1 MSELSVAL
9 VTREFPPEVY
19 GGAGVHVEYL
29 ARELERLCRL
39 EVHCFGKPRAAGTAT
54 AHPTWKEL
62 EGKEPYRAALA
73 TLSVDLHVVG
83 ALAGNDVIHTHT
95 WYANFAGHVG
105 KLVHG
110 ARHVMTSHSLEPLRP
125 WKAEQLGGGYALS
138 CWVERMAIESAD
150 AVIAVSNG
158 MKRDILSVYPNVAAE
173 RVHVIE
179 NGIDPEEYKPDP
191 KTDVLERVGIDPSQP
206 YIVFVGRITRQKGVV
221 HLLEAARQLPGEASL
236 VLCAGEPDTPELA
249 SEVRARVDEL
259 VKAGVSL
266 VWIEKMLPRPE
277 LIQILSHARAF
288 VCPSVYEPFGIVN
301 LEAMACSVP
310 VIASA
315 VGGIPEI
322 VVHDQTGW
330 LVPFE
335 STGDASGAPVDA
347 ARFADDLALRIRA
360 LIDDPELGRRMGA
373 TGRARVLEKFSWK
386 SVALRTKALYERL
399 L

>member
-1 MSELSVAL
+1 VSELSVAL

-39 EVHCFGKPRAAGTAT
+39 EVHCFGKPRESAT
-54 AHPTWKEL
+54 AHPSWHEL
-62 EGKEPYRAALA
+62 EGKEPYRAALS

-83 ALAGNDVIHTHT
+83 ALAGHDVIHTHT
-95 WYANFAGHVG
+95 WYANFSGHVG

-138 CWVERMAIESAD
+138 SWVERTAIESAD

-158 MKRDILSVYPNVAAE
+158 MKKDILSVYALVVVA

-191 KTDVLERVGIDPSQP
+191 KTDVLQRLGIDPSRP
-206 YIVFVGRITRQKGVV
+206 YVVFVGRITRQKGVV
-221 HLLEAARQLPGEASL
+221 HLLEAARQLPREATL
-236 VLCAGEPDTPELA
+236 VLCAGEPDTPEIA
-249 SEVRARVDEL
+249 TEVRTRVDEL
-259 VKAGVSL
+259 VALGISL

-335 STGDASGAPVDA
+335 SVDPV
-347 ARFADDLALRIRA
+347 RFANDLAVRIRA
-360 LIDDPELGRRMGA
+360 LIEDPDLGRRMGA

-386 SVALRTKALYERL
+386 SVALRTKALYDRL

>member
-1 MSELSVAL
+1 MSELSVSI

-29 ARELERLCRL
+29 TRELERSCRVQ
-39 EVHCFGKPRAAGTAT
+39 VHCFGKQRPPGIAT
-54 AHPTWKEL
+54 AHPSWAEL
-62 EGKEPYRAALA
+62 HGDEPYRAALA

-83 ALAGNDVIHTHT
+83 SLAGSDVIHTHT

-138 CWVERMAIESAD
+138 CFIERTAIESAD

-158 MKRDILSVYPNVAAE
+158 MKKDILSVYPNVDEA

-179 NGIDPEEYKPDP
+179 NGIDPEEYRPDP
-191 KTDVLERVGIDPSQP
+191 KTEVLARLGIDPARP
-206 YIVFVGRITRQKGVV
+206 YVVFVGRITRQKGVV
-221 HLLEAARQLPGEASL
+221 HLLEAARQLPHEATL

-249 SEVRARVDEL
+249 TEVRTRVDEL
-259 VKAGVSL
+259 MSAGVSL
-266 VWIEKMLPRPE
+266 VWIEKMLPRPD

-301 LEAMACSVP
+301 LEAMACGVP

-335 STGDASGAPVDA
+335 SSDPAG
-347 ARFADDLALRIRA
+347 FANDLALRMRE
-360 LIDDPELGRRMGA
+360 LIGDPELGRRMGA

-386 SVALRTKALYERL
+386 SVAERTKALYERL

>member
-1 MSELSVAL
+1 VNELSVAL

-39 EVHCFGKPRAAGTAT
+39 EVHCFGKPRTAAIAT
-54 AHPTWKEL
+54 AHPSWREL
-62 EGKEPYRAALA
+62 DGKEPYRAALS

-83 ALAGNDVIHTHT
+83 ALAAKDVIHTHT

-138 CWVERMAIESAD
+138 SWVERTAIESAD

-158 MKRDILSVYPNVAAE
+158 MRKDILSVYPNVDSA

-179 NGIDPEEYKPDP
+179 NGIDPEEYRPDP
-191 KTDVLERVGIDPSQP
+191 NTDVLVRLGIDLARP
-206 YIVFVGRITRQKGVV
+206 YVVFVGRITRQKGVV
-221 HLLEAARQLPGEASL
+221 HLLEAARQLPRQATL
-236 VLCAGEPDTPELA
+236 VLCAGEPDTPEIA
-249 SEVRARVDEL
+249 SEVRNRVDEL
-259 VKAGVSL
+259 MNAGVSL
-266 VWIEKMLPRPE
+266 IWIEKMLPRPD

-301 LEAMACSVP
+301 LEAMACSIP

-322 VVHDQTGW
+322 VEHDQTGW

-335 STGDASGAPVDA
+335 STADASGAPADP
-347 ARFADDLALRIRA
+347 ARFANDLALRIRA
-360 LIDDPELGRRMGA
+360 LIEDPDLGRRMGA

-386 SVALRTKALYERL
+386 SVALRTKALYDRL